1 MAVCS
6 LFNCFTFYTFYQRH
20 TIVCLYF
27 CTKVNNMNY
36 SIYAESTPNPEV
48 MKFVANRMLVDK
60 SIEITKAEQAQDISI
75 AKALFNF
82 PFVKS
87 LYLSSNFISIAKT
100 ENVQWDNIAMQL
112 RIFIADHLNEE
123 GLKNY
128 TEHIAEEEIITEKV
142 EATTEKIDFTDKEK
156 AIIDLLNEYIKPAVE
171 ADGGAITFNS
181 YKGDVVTVNLKG
193 ACSGCPS
200 STSTLKGGIESLLN
214 QKIDPNIVVR
224 ANEE

>member
-1 MAVCS
+1 
-6 LFNCFTFYTFYQRH
+6 
-20 TIVCLYF
+20 
-27 CTKVNNMNY
+27 MNY

-48 MKFVANRMLVDK
+48 MKFVSNRMLVDK
-60 SIEITKAEQAQDISI
+60 SIEITHVEQAQDISI

-100 ENVQWDNIAMQL
+100 ENVRWDNIAMQL
-112 RIFIADHLNEE
+112 RIFIADHLNEM

-128 TEHIAEEEIITEKV
+128 TEHISEAEAIVLDKDAEIVLSK
-142 EATTEKIDFTDKEK
+142 DDLSDKEK
-156 AIIDLLNEYIKPAVE
+156 AIVDLLDEYIKPAVE
-171 ADGGAITFNS
+171 ADGGAITFHS
-181 YKGDVVTVNLKG
+181 YKGDVVTVNLRG

-214 QKIDPNIVVR
+214 QKVDPNIVVR

>member
-1 MAVCS
+1 
-6 LFNCFTFYTFYQRH
+6 
-20 TIVCLYF
+20 
-27 CTKVNNMNY
+27 MNY
-36 SIYAESTPNPEV
+36 SIYAESTPNPGV

-60 SIEITKAEQAQDISI
+60 SIEITQSEQAKDISV

-100 ENVQWDNIAMQL
+100 DNVEWDVIAMQL
-112 RIFIADHLNEE
+112 RNFITDFLNEK

-128 TEHIAEEEIITEKV
+128 TENITDEERIKTEVKAEKNTV
-142 EATTEKIDFTDKEK
+142 KIEFTDKEK

-181 YKGDVVTVNLKG
+181 YVGDVVTVNLKG

-200 STSTLKGGIESLLN
+200 ATSTLKGGIESLLN
-214 QKIDPNIVVR
+214 QKVDPNIVVR
-224 ANEE
+224 ANEG

>member
-1 MAVCS
+1 
-6 LFNCFTFYTFYQRH
+6 
-20 TIVCLYF
+20 
-27 CTKVNNMNY
+27 MNY

-60 SIEITKAEQAQDISI
+60 SIEITKVEQAKDISI
-75 AKALFNF
+75 AKALLNF

-100 ENVQWDNIAMQL
+100 ENVEWDMIAMQL
-112 RIFIADHLNEE
+112 RIFIADFLNKE

-128 TEHIAEEEIITEKV
+128 TEDISEDEIIKKEIEEVKDEKISFTEK
-142 EATTEKIDFTDKEK
+142 EET
-156 AIIDLLNEYIKPAVE
+156 IINLLNEYIKPAVE
-171 ADGGAITFNS
+171 SDGGAITFHS
-181 YKGDVVTVNLKG
+181 YVENIVTVNLKG

-214 QKIDPNIVVR
+214 QKVDPNIVVI
-224 ANEE
+224 ANEA